1 MCRSGARPPS
11 ERRVTATKDALQPY
25 RMGAERKGVQLTKLP
40 LFSGRVRSKL
50 SALPSGKG

>member
-1 MCRSGARPPS
+1 MCRSGARSPS